1 MEKAA
6 VPRKAQSSHEPAV
19 PPAPRSAIDIVV
31 DHPLDLVEV
40 VRLDDVLAGVGQ
52 LVETVIVVACR
63 RREQRF
69 DPGRGVGGR
78 RPGDAGPARC
88 DPRCASRWPSRAD
101 PWAARRPGI
110 AGKETVLRVHLIPAF
125 GAKRLDAISSED
137 VARLKARLVA
147 KAPKTV
153 NNVLTVLNVLLKT
166 AVEWHV
172 IDQVPCSVRLV
183 RVPRSESTFHDFADY
198 ERLVSAAQ
206 ALGEATQLIVL
217 LGAEAGLRCGE
228 IMALEWSDV
237 DVTRH
242 RLSVAR
248 SEWKGQVTATKGGRP
263 RHVPLTGRLEAAL
276 RQARHLRGQRVVCD
290 TQGDSFTQK
299 RVRTAVVWAMRR
311 AGLKRGGVHTLRHTF
326 CSHLAMK
333 GGSRQ
338 GHPGAGGAP
347 GSVHD
352 AALHASESRDA
363 GCGDPAARWRRIV
376 CEPWRNSGGG
386 GN

>member
-1 MEKAA
+1 MSVTVRPYGDEHWE
-6 VPRKAQSSHEPAV
+6 VDIRLRLPNGDVIRERRKAPV
-19 PPAPRSAIDIVV
+19 
-31 DHPLDLVEV
+31 
-40 VRLDDVLAGVGQ
+40 
-52 LVETVIVVACR
+52 
-63 RREQRF
+63 
-69 DPGRGVGGR
+69 
-78 RPGDAGPARC
+78 
-88 DPRCASRWPSRAD
+88 ASRS
-101 PWAARRPGI
+101 AARRWGQSREHVLLREGKPKATTRGPEEEVPRLQEFAPRFIDGYARANHHKPSGI

-137 VARLKARLVA
+137 VARLKSRLVA

-183 RVPRSESTFHDFADY
+183 RVPQSESTFHDFTDY

-206 ALGEATQLIVL
+206 TLGEATYLIVL

-228 IMALEWSDV
+228 IMALEWGDV

-290 TQGDSFTQK
+290 SQGESFTQK
-299 RVRTAVVWAMRR
+299 LVQTAVARAMRR

-333 GGSRQ
+333 GAPARAIQ
-338 GHPGAGGAP
+338 ELAGHQDLSTTQRYMHLSPATLDAAIRILDGD
-347 GSVHD
+347 GSVVNRGEIVE
-352 AALHASESRDA
+352 AAGKDS
-363 GCGDPAARWRRIV
+363 
-376 CEPWRNSGGG
+376 
-386 GN
+386 